1 MSTGSLPGDLGVPAW
16 ANEQTRPEDAAGTG
30 GATANAGG
38 SAGRLADRRQAL
50 LERIERAG
58 GDPGRVRV
66 VAVTK
71 GFPPGAVAAALAA
84 GFEDIGEN
92 YAQELVTKVSALD
105 QPAVP
110 GGTPGSS
117 GTVPAPC
124 GTDPEVMGAVGHGG
138 AQWHF
143 LGAIQ
148 RNKVRALA
156 PLVACWQSVAR
167 AVEGEAIARHH
178 PGASVLVEVDV
189 TGAPSRN
196 GCGPADVP
204 ALVAALRTNGLDVR
218 GLMTVAPDGG
228 GEHARQAFRTC
239 RELADQLELP
249 ERSMGMSTD
258 LELAVAE
265 GTTMVR
271 LGRALFGERPRR
283 H

>member
-1 MSTGSLPGDLGVPAW
+1 M
-16 ANEQTRPEDAAGTG
+16 
-30 GATANAGG
+30 
-38 SAGRLADRRQAL
+38 
-50 LERIERAG
+50 RI
-58 GDPGRVRV
+58 

-71 GFPPGAVAAALAA
+71 GFGPDAVRAALAA
-84 GFEDIGEN
+84 GLRDIGEN